1 MGSAGRKDGPSW
13 FFTGKV
19 EVREFG
25 GRGGDVAMGVSE
37 SLFICL
43 VADFICCICLGF
55 SNIRFENKDHLSG
68 EKGSKAAWSG
78 LKYCKK
84 GLELLGGKS
93 LI

>member
-1 MGSAGRKDGPSW
+1 
-13 FFTGKV
+13 
-19 EVREFG
+19 
-25 GRGGDVAMGVSE
+25 MGVSE

-55 SNIRFENKDHLSG
+55 SNITFENKDH
-68 EKGSKAAWSG
+68 SKAAWSG

-84 GLELLGGKS
+84 GLELLGEKS